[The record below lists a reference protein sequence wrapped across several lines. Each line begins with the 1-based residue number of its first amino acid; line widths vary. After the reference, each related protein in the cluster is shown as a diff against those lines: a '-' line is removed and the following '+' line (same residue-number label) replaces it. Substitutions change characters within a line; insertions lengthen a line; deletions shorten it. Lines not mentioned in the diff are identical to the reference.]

1 MQDGNTRDMIF
12 SVGDLL
18 SRISRTLTL
27 NPGDVV
33 VTGTPEGVGYVRNP
47 PWYLTPGD
55 VVEVEVER
63 LGTLRTPIVAATR
76 TSVTGVRR
84 DVDVLI
90 VGGGPGG
97 LVSAIELGRRGIA
110 VLLVEPR
117 LQPDPLRPRAKTTSV
132 RTMEHLRRLGLAGT
146 LRAVAP
152 LPVAYAQDVI
162 FCTGLFGHE
171 ITRFS
176 GAFALT
182 TERQEEFAES
192 SQQVPQPLVEQVL
205 RTFAAGLPSVELMIG
220 ARVTSLRDGDSA
232 VAAEIVDRQ
241 GSPSAFIT
249 ARYAI
254 GADGAGGISRQAI
267 GARYEGSSG
276 ALPNLN
282 ITFRSRSLD
291 PERLCGRAVH
301 YWIVGRSP
309 AGIMGP
315 LDLAGTWWTIVQGV
329 ADPASV
335 DPRCA
340 WCMTSAE
347 HQSRSR
353 CSRPIPGSARTL
365 PWTATPAAESSSSV
379 TPRTR
384 LPGPDTV
391 STRAWVMP

>member
-1 MQDGNTRDMIF
+1 MNGTVVQDGNTRDMIF

-47 PWYLTPGD
+47 PWFLHPRRRRRGGS
-55 VVEVEVER
+55 
-63 LGTLRTPIVAATR
+63 GTARNASHADRRRDR

-97 LVSAIELGRRGIA
+97 LVSAIELGRRGLA

-152 LPVAYAQDVI
+152 IPVAYAQDVI

-171 ITRFS
+171 ITRFT

-182 TERQEEFAES
+182 TERQEEFAET

-205 RTFAAGLPSVELMIG
+205 RTHAASLPSVELMIG
-220 ARVTSLRDGDSA
+220 GRVTSLRDGDSA
-232 VAAEIVDRQ
+232 VTAEIVDGD
-241 GSPSAFIT
+241 GSTSAVT

-254 GADGAGGISRQAI
+254 GADGANSISRQAI
-267 GARYEGSSG
+267 DARYEGTSG
-276 ALPNLN
+276 VLPNVN
-282 ITFRSRSLD
+282 ITFRSTALD
-291 PERLCGRAVH
+291 PERLCGRAFITGSSDDR
-301 YWIVGRSP
+301 WP
-309 AGIMGP
+309 A
-315 LDLAGTWWTIVQGV
+315 
-329 ADPASV
+329 
-335 DPRCA
+335 
-340 WCMTSAE
+340 
-347 HQSRSR
+347 
-353 CSRPIPGSARTL
+353 
-365 PWTATPAAESSSSV
+365 
-379 TPRTR
+379 
-384 LPGPDTV
+384 
-391 STRAWVMP
+391 